1 MHPTKK
7 ESNFMQDQQKL
18 ITAAITG
25 LLALGISAASGS
37 VYADDNEKCFG
48 VAKAGKNGCNT
59 NAHKHS
65 CAGHSTLDNDPNDYS
80 PVPKGSCLKMGG
92 KLEPAADKAPA
103 AK

>member
-1 MHPTKK
+1 
-7 ESNFMQDQQKL
+7 MQEQRNL

-25 LLALGISAASGS
+25 LLAIGISAASGS

-59 NAHKHS
+59 NAHLHS
-65 CAGHSTLDNDPNDYS
+65 CAGRTPVDNDPSDFS

-92 KLEPAADKAPA
+92 KLEPAADKSPA